1 MIASLP
7 RAWVLCKRDWRLFFF
22 KLLKLK
28 DLMHMKVPTLNS
40 RRHSTLAMLL
50 LAALTLAGCQL
61 PRSGPMLSEMTAAH
75 DDKDV
80 IVMPVTRELAQDSR
94 VPEVADFPE
103 RYRDLTQAGFD
114 SLVPGDGINVKVW
127 ERGGLGV
134 FGADPTGASDLG
146 NQEVD
151 RSGHVSFPI
160 LGKFRA
166 EGLTLGQLHDAVVAR
181 LSKLVVGADV
191 SVTRAATRG
200 QMVTVQGNLT
210 KPGMYPITQTSQ
222 YLSSALAQAA
232 PVQENPEQLIISL
245 RRDKQVA
252 SVRLSDIYRNQN
264 NDILLRSGDV
274 ITVYDSK
281 QFLTVLGAAGTQ
293 GRVAISKRNYT
304 VLDALAD
311 SRGLDDKLADPRS
324 VFLFTPAKAGAEG
337 KPDLLPVVY
346 QFDLTR
352 PEQVALAREFTVRE
366 GQAIYISD
374 APFTQV
380 QKVLSA
386 FRFTM
391 SAGFSATKAIDSDSG
406 ASSSVLSQ

>member
-1 MIASLP
+1 
-7 RAWVLCKRDWRLFFF
+7 
-22 KLLKLK
+22 
-28 DLMHMKVPTLNS
+28 MHMNVPAFGL
-40 RRHSTLAMLL
+40 RRNAAFALL
-50 LAALTLAGCQL
+50 VLAALSLTGCQL
-61 PRSGPMLSEMTAAH
+61 PRSGPMLSEMTGAH

-80 IVMPVTRELAQDSR
+80 VVMPASRELERASQ
-94 VPEVADFPE
+94 VPEVSDFPVT
-103 RYRDLTQAGFD
+103 YRDLTQAGFD
-114 SLVPGDGINVKVW
+114 RLVPGDGINVKVW

-134 FGADPTGASDLG
+134 FAADPSGVSDLG
-146 NQEVD
+146 NQEID
-151 RSGHVSFPI
+151 RTGYVSFPI

-166 EGLTLGQLHDAVVAR
+166 ADSTLGQLHDAIVQR

-191 SVTRAATRG
+191 SVTRAADARG

-210 KPGMYPITQTSQ
+210 KPGMYPITQTAQ
-222 YLSSALAQAA
+222 RLSSALAQAA
-232 PVQENPEQLIISL
+232 PVQTNPEQLVISL
-245 RRDKQVA
+245 RRDNQVA

-264 NDILLRSGDV
+264 NDIMLRPGDV
-274 ITVYDSK
+274 ITAYDSREY
-281 QFLTVLGAAGTQ
+281 LTVLGAAGNQ
-293 GRVAISKRNYT
+293 GRVAISKRNYS

-324 VFLFTPAKAGAEG
+324 VFLFTPAKAGVQG

-352 PEQVALAREFTVRE
+352 PEQVALAREFTVHE

-386 FRFTM
+386 FRVTM
-391 SAGFSATKAIDSDSG
+391 SAGFSATRAIDSDSG
-406 ASSSVLSQ
+406 SSSSGVQ

>member
-1 MIASLP
+1 
-7 RAWVLCKRDWRLFFF
+7 
-22 KLLKLK
+22 
-28 DLMHMKVPTLNS
+28 MHMKVPTLNG
-40 RRHSTLAMLL
+40 RRHATLAMLL
-50 LAALTLAGCQL
+50 LAALTLTGCQL
-61 PRSGPMLSEMTAAH
+61 PRSGPMLSEMTGAH

-80 IVMPVTRELAQDSR
+80 IVMPVSRELAQQSR
-94 VPEVADFPE
+94 DPEVANFPA

-114 SLVPGDGINVKVW
+114 RLVPGDGINVKVW

-134 FGADPTGASDLG
+134 FASDPSGVSDLG
-146 NQEVD
+146 NHEIN

-166 EGLTLGQLHDAVVAR
+166 EGLTLEQLHDAMMAR
-181 LSKLVVGADV
+181 LSKLAVGADI
-191 SVTRAATRG
+191 SVTRVADERG

-210 KPGMYPITQTSQ
+210 KPGMYPVTQTSQ
-222 YLSSALAQAA
+222 RLSSVLAQAA
-232 PVQENPEQLIISL
+232 PVQENPEQMVISL
-245 RRDKQVA
+245 RRNHQVA

-264 NDILLRSGDV
+264 NDILLRAGDV
-274 ITVYDSK
+274 ITAYDPK
-281 QFLTVLGAAGTQ
+281 EFLTVLGAAGTQ
-293 GRVAISKRNYT
+293 GRVAISKRNYS

-337 KPDLLPVVY
+337 KPDMLPVVY
-346 QFDLTR
+346 RFDMTR
-352 PEQVALAREFTVRE
+352 PEQVALAREFTVHE

-391 SAGFSATKAIDSDSG
+391 SAGFSATKAIDSDTGAG
-406 ASSSVLSQ
+406 ASLPAQ

>member
-1 MIASLP
+1 MYMKAPALNVRRP
-7 RAWVLCKRDWRLFFF
+7 AT
-22 KLLKLK
+22 LL
-28 DLMHMKVPTLNS
+28 
-40 RRHSTLAMLL
+40 MLL
-50 LAALTLAGCQL
+50 TVLTLTGCQL
-61 PRSGPMLSEMTAAH
+61 PRSGPMLSEMTGAH
-75 DDKDV
+75 DNKDV
-80 IVMPVTRELAQDSR
+80 IVMPVSRELAQQSH
-94 VPEVADFPE
+94 VPEVANFPA

-114 SLVPGDGINVKVW
+114 RLVPGDGINIKVW

-134 FGADPTGASDLG
+134 FAVDPSGASDLG
-146 NQEVD
+146 NQEID
-151 RSGHVSFPI
+151 RSGHVTFPI
-160 LGKFRA
+160 IGKFQA
-166 EGLTLGQLHDAVVAR
+166 EGLTLGQLHDAVMAR
-181 LSKLVVGADV
+181 LSTLVVGADI
-191 SVTRAATRG
+191 SVTRVASERG

-222 YLSSALAQAA
+222 RLSSALAQAA
-232 PVQENPEQLIISL
+232 PVQENPEQMIISL
-245 RRDKQVA
+245 RRNKQVA

-264 NDILLRSGDV
+264 NDILLRAGDV
-274 ITVYDSK
+274 ITAYESK
-281 QFLTVLGAAGTQ
+281 EFLTVLGAAGTQ
-293 GRVAISKRNYT
+293 GRVAISKRNYS

-324 VFLFTPAKAGAEG
+324 VFLFTPAKAGVDG
-337 KPDLLPVVY
+337 KPDKLPVVY

-391 SAGFSATKAIDSDSG
+391 SAGFSATKAIDSDAG
-406 ASSSVLSQ
+406 ASSPSLAQ

>member
-1 MIASLP
+1 MQ
-7 RAWVLCKRDWRLFFF
+7 
-22 KLLKLK
+22 
-28 DLMHMKVPTLNS
+28 MKVPALNA
-40 RRHSTLAMLL
+40 RRHTSLVMLL
-50 LAALTLAGCQL
+50 LASLVLTGCQL
-61 PRSGPMLSEMTAAH
+61 PRSGPMLSEMTGAH

-80 IVMPVTRELAQDSR
+80 IVMPVSRELAQQSR
-94 VPEVADFPE
+94 VPKVANFPA

-114 SLVPGDGINVKVW
+114 SLVPGDGINIKVW

-134 FGADPTGASDLG
+134 FAADPSGVSDLG
-146 NQEVD
+146 NQVVD
-151 RSGHVSFPI
+151 RSGYVSFPI
-160 LGKFRA
+160 IGKFQA
-166 EGLTLGQLHDAVVAR
+166 EGRTLGQLHDAVMAR

-191 SVTRAATRG
+191 SVTRAADAHG
-200 QMVTVQGNLT
+200 QMVTVQGDLT

-222 YLSSALAQAA
+222 RLSSALAQAA
-232 PVQENPEQLIISL
+232 PVQDNPEQLIISL
-245 RRDKQVA
+245 RRDNQVA
-252 SVRLSDIYRNQN
+252 SVRLSDIYRNQK

-274 ITVYDSK
+274 ITAYASK
-281 QFLTVLGAAGTQ
+281 EFLTVLGAAGTQ
-293 GRVAISKRNYT
+293 GRVAISKRNYS

-324 VFLFTPAKAGAEG
+324 VFLFTPAKAGVDG
-337 KPDLLPVVY
+337 KPDMLPVVY

-352 PEQVALAREFTVRE
+352 PEQVALAREFTVHE
-366 GQAIYISD
+366 GEAIYISD

-406 ASSSVLSQ
+406 PSSSVITE

>member
-1 MIASLP
+1 
-7 RAWVLCKRDWRLFFF
+7 
-22 KLLKLK
+22 
-28 DLMHMKVPTLNS
+28 MKVPTLNA
-40 RRHSTLAMLL
+40 RRHTTLAMLL
-50 LAALTLAGCQL
+50 LAALVLTGCQL
-61 PRSGPMLSEMTAAH
+61 PRSGPMLSEMTGAH

-80 IVMPVTRELAQDSR
+80 IVMPVSRELAQQSR
-94 VPEVADFPE
+94 DPEVANFPT
-103 RYRDLTQAGFD
+103 RYRDLTQAKFD
-114 SLVPGDGINVKVW
+114 RLVPGDGINIKVW

-134 FGADPTGASDLG
+134 FAADPSGVSDLG
-146 NQEVD
+146 NHEIN

-160 LGKFRA
+160 IGKFRA
-166 EGLTLGQLHDAVVAR
+166 EGLTLDQLRDAVMAR
-181 LSKLVVGADV
+181 LSTLVAGADV
-191 SVTRAATRG
+191 SVTRAADERG

-222 YLSSALAQAA
+222 RLSSVLAQAA

-245 RRDKQVA
+245 RRNHQVA

-264 NDILLRSGDV
+264 NDILLRAGDV
-274 ITVYDSK
+274 ITAYDPK
-281 QFLTVLGAAGTQ
+281 EFLTVLGAAGTQ
-293 GRVAISKRNYT
+293 GRVAISKRNYS

-324 VFLFTPAKAGAEG
+324 VFLFTPAKAGVAG

-346 QFDLTR
+346 QFDMTR
-352 PEQVALAREFTVRE
+352 PEQVALAREFTVHE

-391 SAGFSATKAIDSDSG
+391 SAGFSATKAIDSDTGAG
-406 ASSSVLSQ
+406 ASSPVQ

>member
-1 MIASLP
+1 
-7 RAWVLCKRDWRLFFF
+7 
-22 KLLKLK
+22 
-28 DLMHMKVPTLNS
+28 
-40 RRHSTLAMLL
+40 
-50 LAALTLAGCQL
+50 
-61 PRSGPMLSEMTAAH
+61 MLSEMTGAH

-80 IVMPVTRELAQDSR
+80 IVMPVSRELVQASR
-94 VPEVADFPE
+94 VPDVADFPV

-114 SLVPGDGINVKVW
+114 RLVPGDGINVKVW

-134 FGADPTGASDLG
+134 FAADPSGVSDLG
-146 NQEVD
+146 NQEIDPAGNVT
-151 RSGHVSFPI
+151 FPI
-160 LGKFRA
+160 LGKFHA
-166 EGLTLGQLHDAVVAR
+166 ANMTLAQLHDAVVAR
-181 LSKLVVGADV
+181 LARLVVGADV
-191 SVTRAATRG
+191 SVTRAADARG

-222 YLSSALAQAA
+222 RLSSALAQAA
-232 PVQENPEQLIISL
+232 PVQTNPEQLVISL
-245 RRDKQVA
+245 RRDNQVA

-264 NDILLRSGDV
+264 NDILLRAGDV
-274 ITVYDSK
+274 ITAYDSK
-281 QFLTVLGAAGTQ
+281 EYLTVLGAAGTQ
-293 GRVAISKRNYT
+293 GRVAISKRNYS

-352 PEQVALAREFTVRE
+352 PEQVALAREFTVQE

-386 FRFTM
+386 FRVTM
-391 SAGFSATKAIDSDSG
+391 SAGFSATRAIDSDSG
-406 ASSSVLSQ
+406 GSSGISQ

>member
-1 MIASLP
+1 MN
-7 RAWVLCKRDWRLFFF
+7 
-22 KLLKLK
+22 
-28 DLMHMKVPTLNS
+28 VPALGS
-40 RRHSTLAMLL
+40 RRHATLALLL
-50 LAALTLAGCQL
+50 LAALTLSGCQL
-61 PRSGPMLSEMTAAH
+61 PRSGPMLSEMTGAH
-75 DDKDV
+75 DEKDV
-80 IVMPVTRELAQDSR
+80 IVMPVSRELAQKSR
-94 VPEVADFPE
+94 VPDVADFPV

-114 SLVPGDGINVKVW
+114 KLVPGDGINVRVW

-134 FGADPTGASDLG
+134 FATDQSGVSDLG

-151 RSGHVSFPI
+151 RAGNVSFPI
-160 LGKFRA
+160 IGKFRA
-166 EGLTLGQLHDAVVAR
+166 EGMTLSQLHDAIVAR

-191 SVTRAATRG
+191 SVTRAADTRG

-210 KPGMYPITQTSQ
+210 KPGMYPITQTAQ
-222 YLSSALAQAA
+222 RLSSALAQAA
-232 PVQENPEQLIISL
+232 PVQTNPEQLIISL
-245 RRDKQVA
+245 RRDNQVA
-252 SVRLSDIYRNQN
+252 SVRLADIYRNQN

-274 ITVYDSK
+274 ITAYDAK
-281 QFLTVLGAAGTQ
+281 EFLTVLGAAGQQ
-293 GRVAISKRNYT
+293 GRVEISKRNYS

-324 VFLFTPAKAGAEG
+324 VFLFTPARAGAEG

-352 PEQVALAREFTVRE
+352 PEQVALAREFTVHE

-386 FRFTM
+386 FRVTM
-391 SAGFSATKAIDSDSG
+391 SAGFSATRAIDSDSG
-406 ASSSVLSQ
+406 GGSTGVAQ

>member
-1 MIASLP
+1 MNVP
-7 RAWVLCKRDWRLFFF
+7 VLG
-22 KLLKLK
+22 
-28 DLMHMKVPTLNS
+28 S
-40 RRHSTLAMLL
+40 RRHATLALLL
-50 LAALTLAGCQL
+50 LAALTLSGCQL
-61 PRSGPMLSEMTAAH
+61 PRSGPMLSEMTGAH

-80 IVMPVTRELAQDSR
+80 IVMPVSRELAQKSR
-94 VPEVADFPE
+94 VPDVADFPV

-114 SLVPGDGINVKVW
+114 KLVPGDGINVRVW

-134 FGADPTGASDLG
+134 FATDPSGVSDLG
-146 NQEVD
+146 NQEID

-160 LGKFRA
+160 IGKFRA
-166 EGLTLGQLHDAVVAR
+166 EGMTLGQLHDAIVAR

-191 SVTRAATRG
+191 SVTRAADARG

-210 KPGMYPITQTSQ
+210 KPGMYPITQTAQ
-222 YLSSALAQAA
+222 RLSSALAQAA
-232 PVQENPEQLIISL
+232 PVQTNPEQLIISL
-245 RRDKQVA
+245 RRDNQVA
-252 SVRLSDIYRNQN
+252 SVRLADIYRNQN

-274 ITVYDSK
+274 ITAYDAK
-281 QFLTVLGAAGTQ
+281 EFLTVLGAAGQQ
-293 GRVAISKRNYT
+293 GRVEISKRNYS

-324 VFLFTPAKAGAEG
+324 VFLFTPARAGAEG

-352 PEQVALAREFTVRE
+352 PEQVALAREFTVHE

-386 FRFTM
+386 FRVTM
-391 SAGFSATKAIDSDSG
+391 SAGFSATRAIDSDSG
-406 ASSSVLSQ
+406 GGSTGVAQ

>member
-1 MIASLP
+1 MN
-7 RAWVLCKRDWRLFFF
+7 
-22 KLLKLK
+22 
-28 DLMHMKVPTLNS
+28 VPALGV
-40 RRHSTLAMLL
+40 RRHATLAMLL
-50 LAALTLAGCQL
+50 LAALTLTGCQL
-61 PRSGPMLSEMTAAH
+61 PRSGPMLSEMTGAH

-80 IVMPVTRELAQDSR
+80 IVMPVSRELAQKSR
-94 VPEVADFPE
+94 VPEVADFPV
-103 RYRDLTQAGFD
+103 RYRDLTEAGFD
-114 SLVPGDGINVKVW
+114 RLVPGDGINVKVW

-134 FGADPTGASDLG
+134 FAADPSGVSDLG
-146 NQEVD
+146 NQVVD
-151 RSGHVSFPI
+151 RSGNVSFPI
-160 LGKFRA
+160 IGKFRA
-166 EGLTLGQLHDAVVAR
+166 EGQTLGQLHDSVVKR
-181 LSKLVVGADV
+181 LSKLVSGADV
-191 SVTRAATRG
+191 SVTRAADARG
-200 QMVTVQGNLT
+200 QVVTVQGNLT
-210 KPGMYPITQTSQ
+210 KPGMYPITQTAQ
-222 YLSSALAQAA
+222 RLSSALAQAA
-232 PVQENPEQLIISL
+232 PVQENPEQMIISL
-245 RRDKQVA
+245 RRDNQVA

-274 ITVYDSK
+274 ITAYDSK
-281 QFLTVLGAAGTQ
+281 EFLTVLGAAGTQ

-352 PEQVALAREFTVRE
+352 PEQVALAREFTVHE

-386 FRFTM
+386 FRVTM
-391 SAGFSATKAIDSDSG
+391 SAGFSATRAIDSDSG
-406 ASSSVLSQ
+406 GSSGISQ

>member
-1 MIASLP
+1 
-7 RAWVLCKRDWRLFFF
+7 
-22 KLLKLK
+22 
-28 DLMHMKVPTLNS
+28 MKVPTLNA
-40 RRHSTLAMLL
+40 RRHTTLAMLL
-50 LAALTLAGCQL
+50 LAALALTGCQL
-61 PRSGPMLSEMTAAH
+61 PRSGPMLSEMTGAH

-80 IVMPVTRELAQDSR
+80 IVMPVSRELAQQSR
-94 VPEVADFPE
+94 DPEVANFPT
-103 RYRDLTQAGFD
+103 RYRDLTQAKFD
-114 SLVPGDGINVKVW
+114 RLVPGDGINIKVW

-134 FGADPTGASDLG
+134 FAADPSGVSDLG
-146 NQEVD
+146 NHEIN

-160 LGKFRA
+160 IGKFRA
-166 EGLTLGQLHDAVVAR
+166 EGLTLDQLRDAVMAR
-181 LSKLVVGADV
+181 LSTLVAGADV
-191 SVTRAATRG
+191 SVTRAADERG

-222 YLSSALAQAA
+222 RLSSVLAQAA

-245 RRDKQVA
+245 RRNHQVA

-264 NDILLRSGDV
+264 NDILLRAGDV
-274 ITVYDSK
+274 ITAYDPK
-281 QFLTVLGAAGTQ
+281 EFLTVLGAAGTQ
-293 GRVAISKRNYT
+293 GRVAISKRNYS

-346 QFDLTR
+346 QFDMTR
-352 PEQVALAREFTVRE
+352 PEQVALAREFTVHE

-391 SAGFSATKAIDSDSG
+391 SAGFSATKAIDSDTGAG
-406 ASSSVLSQ
+406 ASSPVQ

>member
-1 MIASLP
+1 
-7 RAWVLCKRDWRLFFF
+7 
-22 KLLKLK
+22 
-28 DLMHMKVPTLNS
+28 MKVPTLNS
-40 RRHSTLAMLL
+40 GRHTTWVMLL
-50 LAALTLAGCQL
+50 LAALALTGCQL
-61 PRSGPMLSEMTAAH
+61 PRSGPMLSEMTGAH

-80 IVMPVTRELAQDSR
+80 IVMPATRELAQQSR

-103 RYRDLTQAGFD
+103 RYRDLTEAGFD

-134 FGADPTGASDLG
+134 FGADPSGASDLG
-146 NQEVD
+146 NQEID

-160 LGKFRA
+160 IGKFRA
-166 EGLTLGQLHDAVVAR
+166 EGLTLGQLHDAIMER

-191 SVTRAATRG
+191 SVTRADASRG

-222 YLSSALAQAA
+222 RLSSALAQAA

-245 RRDKQVA
+245 RRDNQVA
-252 SVRLSDIYRNQN
+252 SVRLADIYRNQN

-274 ITVYDSK
+274 ITAYESK
-281 QFLTVLGAAGTQ
+281 EFLTVLGAAGTQ
-293 GRVAISKRNYT
+293 GRVAISKRNYS

-311 SRGLDDKLADPRS
+311 SRGLDDQLADPRS

-352 PEQVALAREFTVRE
+352 PEHVALAREFAVGE

-380 QKVLSA
+380 QKILSA
-386 FRFTM
+386 FRVTM
-391 SAGFSATKAIDSDSG
+391 SAGFSATKAIGTDPG
-406 ASSSVLSQ
+406 AGATLPTQ

>member
-1 MIASLP
+1 MN
-7 RAWVLCKRDWRLFFF
+7 
-22 KLLKLK
+22 
-28 DLMHMKVPTLNS
+28 VPALGA
-40 RRHSTLAMLL
+40 RRHATLAMLL
-50 LAALTLAGCQL
+50 LAALTLTGCQL
-61 PRSGPMLSEMTAAH
+61 PRSGPMLSEMTGAH

-80 IVMPVTRELAQDSR
+80 IVMPVSRELAQKSR
-94 VPEVADFPE
+94 VPDVADFPV

-114 SLVPGDGINVKVW
+114 KLVPGDGINVRVW

-134 FGADPTGASDLG
+134 FAPDPSGVSDLG
-146 NQEVD
+146 NQEID
-151 RSGHVSFPI
+151 RSGNVTFPI
-160 LGKFRA
+160 IGKFQA
-166 EGLTLGQLHDAVVAR
+166 EGRTLGQLHDAIVAR

-191 SVTRAATRG
+191 SVTRAADARG

-210 KPGMYPITQTSQ
+210 KPGMYPITQTAQ
-222 YLSSALAQAA
+222 RLSSALAQAA
-232 PVQENPEQLIISL
+232 PVQTNPEQLIISL
-245 RRDKQVA
+245 RRENQVA

-274 ITVYDSK
+274 ITAYDAK
-281 QFLTVLGAAGTQ
+281 EFLTVLGAAGQQ
-293 GRVAISKRNYT
+293 GRVEISKRNYS

-324 VFLFTPAKAGAEG
+324 VFLFTPAQAGAEG

-352 PEQVALAREFTVRE
+352 PEQVALAREFTVHE

-386 FRFTM
+386 FRVTM
-391 SAGFSATKAIDSDSG
+391 SAGFSATRAIDSDSG
-406 ASSSVLSQ
+406 GGSTGVAQ

>member
-1 MIASLP
+1 MYVPGSGP
-7 RAWVLCKRDWRLFFF
+7 RRKAALA
-22 KLLKLK
+22 
-28 DLMHMKVPTLNS
+28 LMVVAT
-40 RRHSTLAMLL
+40 
-50 LAALTLAGCQL
+50 LTLAGCQL
-61 PRSGPMLSEMTAAH
+61 PRSGPMLSEMTGAH

-80 IVMPVTRELAQDSR
+80 IVMPASRELVKASR
-94 VPEVADFPE
+94 VPEVADFPV

-114 SLVPGDGINVKVW
+114 RLVPGDGINVKVW

-134 FGADPTGASDLG
+134 FAADPSGVSDLG
-146 NQEVD
+146 NQEID
-151 RSGHVSFPI
+151 TAGNVSFPI

-166 EGLTLGQLHDAVVAR
+166 ANLTLGQLHDAVVAR
-181 LSKLVVGADV
+181 LAKLVVGADV
-191 SVTRAATRG
+191 SVTRAADARG

-222 YLSSALAQAA
+222 RLSSALAQAA
-232 PVQENPEQLIISL
+232 PVQTNPEQLVISL
-245 RRDKQVA
+245 RRESQVA

-264 NDILLRSGDV
+264 NDILLRAGDV
-274 ITVYDSK
+274 ITAYDSREY
-281 QFLTVLGAAGTQ
+281 LTVLGAAGNQ
-293 GRVAISKRNYT
+293 GRVAISKRNYS

-324 VFLFTPAKAGAEG
+324 VFLFTPATAGVEG
-337 KPDLLPVVY
+337 KPDQLPVVY

-352 PEQVALAREFTVRE
+352 PEQVALAREFTVHE

-386 FRFTM
+386 FRVTM
-391 SAGFSATKAIDSDSG
+391 SAGFSATRAIDSDSG
-406 ASSSVLSQ
+406 GSSGVSQ

>member
-1 MIASLP
+1 MQ
-7 RAWVLCKRDWRLFFF
+7 
-22 KLLKLK
+22 
-28 DLMHMKVPTLNS
+28 MNVPALGA
-40 RRHSTLAMLL
+40 RRHATLAMLL
-50 LAALTLAGCQL
+50 LAALTLTGCQL
-61 PRSGPMLSEMTAAH
+61 PRSGPMLSEMTGAH

-80 IVMPVTRELAQDSR
+80 IVMPVSRELAQKSR
-94 VPEVADFPE
+94 VPDVADFPV

-114 SLVPGDGINVKVW
+114 KLVPGDGINVRVW

-134 FGADPTGASDLG
+134 FAPDPSGVSDLG
-146 NQEVD
+146 NQEID
-151 RSGHVSFPI
+151 RSGNVTFPI
-160 LGKFRA
+160 IGKFQA
-166 EGLTLGQLHDAVVAR
+166 EGRTLGQLHDAIVAR

-191 SVTRAATRG
+191 SVTRAADARG

-210 KPGMYPITQTSQ
+210 KPGMYPITQTAQ
-222 YLSSALAQAA
+222 RLSSALAQAA
-232 PVQENPEQLIISL
+232 PVQTNPEQLIISL
-245 RRDKQVA
+245 RRENQVA
-252 SVRLSDIYRNQN
+252 SVRLADIYRNQN

-274 ITVYDSK
+274 ITAYDAK
-281 QFLTVLGAAGTQ
+281 EFLTVLGAAGQQ
-293 GRVAISKRNYT
+293 GRVEISKRNYS

-324 VFLFTPAKAGAEG
+324 VFLFTPARAGAEG

-352 PEQVALAREFTVRE
+352 PEQVALAREFTVHE

-386 FRFTM
+386 FRVTM
-391 SAGFSATKAIDSDSG
+391 SAGFSATRAIDSDSG
-406 ASSSVLSQ
+406 GGSTGVAQ